1 MHSSKNLLSSEK
13 IKKSNNTKFIHKI
26 LESKKQ
32 ISEGKTVKIELKD
45 LWK

>member
-1 MHSSKNLLSSEK
+1 MHSSKKLLSSEK
-13 IKKSNNTKFIHKI
+13 IKKSNNTEFIHKI

-32 ISEGKTVKIELKD
+32 IEEGKTVKIDLND

>member
-1 MHSSKNLLSSEK
+1 MHSSKKLLSSKK
-13 IKKSNNTKFIHKI
+13 IKKSNNIEFIHKI

-32 ISEGKTVKIELKD
+32 ISEGKTIKIELKD

>member
-1 MHSSKNLLSSEK
+1 MYSSKKLLSSKK
-13 IKKSNNTKFIHKI
+13 IKKSNNIEFIYKI

-32 ISEGKTVKIELKD
+32 ISEGKTIKIELKD